1 MSNFAAK
8 KPPIVIKTL
17 RNVYIDSFSILT
29 LTSTSGL
36 TWRESVTVTYKYL
49 QFDFTVD
56 VIQSVLHE
64 MQINHMKIEQS
75 YYVYRFRQAHLQFAQ
90 TRSMPSY
97 VP

>member
-75 YYVYRFRQAHLQFAQ
+75 YVYRFRQAHLQFAQ